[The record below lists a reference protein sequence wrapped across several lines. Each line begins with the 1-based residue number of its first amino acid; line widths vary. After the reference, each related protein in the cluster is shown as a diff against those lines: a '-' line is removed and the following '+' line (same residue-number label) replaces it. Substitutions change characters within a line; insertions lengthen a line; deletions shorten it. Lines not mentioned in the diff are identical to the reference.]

1 MPTSTAWMRL
11 QSYPRWVKLTLT
23 VYAVAFLIGTS
34 THLNVLLH
42 GWWLPH
48 HPFLNTYWTALTFL
62 DPLVVFLLLRSPRA
76 GLLLALAI
84 MLTDVGINSLAAY
97 LYFDTNGHYAVDYFV
112 QLQSAF
118 LGFVLGSAPF
128 LWTRLVGIP
137 QMLETPRQPGRD

>member
-1 MPTSTAWMRL
+1 MPTSTGWMRL

-42 GWWLPH
+42 GRWLPH

-62 DPLVVFLLLRSPRA
+62 DPLVVFLLLRSPRV

-84 MLTDVGINSLAAY
+84 MLTDVGINSLATY
-97 LYFDTNGHYAVDYFV
+97 LYFDTSGHYAVDYFV

-128 LWTRLVGIP
+128 LWTRLVGVP
-137 QMLETPRQPGRD
+137 QMLETSRQPRRG